1 VFKAFREK
9 GENPMVHGR
18 MIRML
23 ALGAALS
30 GLAGAARAQT
40 LLSLGATGQVRVVP
54 DEMVASLQVQ
64 ASATRAADAQDT
76 VNRAMKKALDLAHAV
91 QGVVATTNG
100 YNVFKNTPDNA
111 ATPPQFQA
119 SQTLQLVI
127 PAPEGNPPDRFTAL
141 LGQLQQNGLLL
152 NTLDGDLSRDGQLS
166 AQQDAIGDAIGQI
179 QAQAAMIAGR
189 LKENISE
196 IKTLNVNVDM
206 PGPMPRM
213 MMMAAAAPQA
223 APDKVTVQVNV
234 SATMVLTAG
243 K

>member
-1 VFKAFREK
+1 
-9 GENPMVHGR
+9 MVRGR
-18 MIRML
+18 MMRML
-23 ALGAALS
+23 VFGAALS
-30 GLAGAARAQT
+30 ALAGAAQAQT

-64 ASATRAADAQDT
+64 ASAARAADAQGA

-127 PAPEGNPPDRFTAL
+127 PAPQGPPPDRFTAL

-152 NTLDGDLSRDGQLS
+152 NTLDCDLSRNGQLS

-213 MMMAAAAPQA
+213 MMMAAMAPQA

-234 SATMVLTAG
+234 SATMMLAEG

>member
-1 VFKAFREK
+1 
-9 GENPMVHGR
+9 MVHGR